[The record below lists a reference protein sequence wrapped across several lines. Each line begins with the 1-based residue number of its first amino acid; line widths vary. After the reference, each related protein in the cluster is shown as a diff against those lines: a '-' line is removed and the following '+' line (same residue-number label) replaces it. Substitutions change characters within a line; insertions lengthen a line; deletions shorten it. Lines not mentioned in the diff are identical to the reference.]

1 MIKITAERRYGAVTV
16 KSRVTAPSIERAM
29 ELAGKGANL
38 VLPIEPD
45 AFFQAP
51 GATEG
56 VEKVHELGRRAHRDD
71 GTIGTSAASGRDLP
85 DEAS

>member
-1 MIKITAERRYGAVTV
+1 
-16 KSRVTAPSIERAM
+16 M

-56 VEKVHELGRRAHRDD
+56 VEKLHELGRRARRGGGAT
-71 GTIGTSAASGRDLP
+71 GTPASSGRDLP